1 MAEREYRVPP
11 LAVPE
16 LGVETAAAAD
26 CDAVRLYVERAQA
39 ELPDFE
45 LTDANANAVARIC
58 RALDGL
64 PLAVELAAARVRVLG
79 PEGTAKRLGERLS
92 LLTRS
97 APDLPERQR
106 SLRATIDWS
115 YRLLDEPA
123 ARVFRALS
131 VFAGGATLDAVE
143 AVADADTDAPAA
155 VAALLDSG
163 LVAHEAPEGEPRF
176 VMLETIREFAAAEL
190 REAGEEASVRQRH
203 LDHFVAFAEA
213 GELRSREAVTAALLD
228 EIEVERDNIRAALAE
243 AAADD
248 DPERQLRLMTSLRF
262 YFNVRGAGAESRRL
276 VAESLARRATASPR
290 QQGRILISA
299 GIHALNDDD
308 GEAALAYLDEAVQ
321 LLEEAGDPRAAAVA
335 HANAATA
342 LVRLERHDE
351 ATARYEAARA
361 GFHEVGATLAA
372 SQVMANLAGC
382 YERAGDFARAR
393 ATLTEALALQEASG
407 SAEARAFTLAML
419 GYISEREGNVDEA
432 GRWTSLAL
440 EASVPLGKHE
450 YVGYGLLFAAD
461 LVQRAGAAESAARLL
476 GASATA
482 FDQAAVVPQAE
493 ETERLERVRALLA
506 GELGA
511 DRFGALQAEGAEL
524 DIEPAVDLGVGALAP
539 LQR

>member
-123 ARVFRALS
+123 ARVFRVLA
-131 VFAGGATLDAVE
+131 VFSGGATLE
-143 AVADADTDAPAA
+143 AIEDVVDTGVDVPSALET
-155 VAALLDSG
+155 LLDSG
-163 LVAHEAPEGEPRF
+163 LVTHQASEGEPRF
-176 VMLETIREFAAAEL
+176 GMLETIREFAAAEL
-190 REAGEEASVRQRH
+190 RAAGEEEAARQRH

-213 GELRSREAVTAALLD
+213 VELRSREAVTAPLLD
-228 EIEVERDNIRAALAE
+228 EIEVERDNVRAAVAE

-248 DPERQLRLMTSLRF
+248 DPERQLRLVTSLRF
-262 YFNVRGAGAESRRL
+262 FFNVRGPGTESRRL
-276 VAESLARRATASPR
+276 VLESLARRQAASPR

-299 GIHALNDDD
+299 GIHAMNDDD
-308 GEAALAYLDEAVQ
+308 GEAALAYLDEAVAARGGGRRARGGGRP
-321 LLEEAGDPRAAAVA
+321 LERGDRARSARAARRGHGAVRSR
-335 HANAATA
+335 TRG
-342 LVRLERHDE
+342 LPGGRCDRRREPGGGQPR
-351 ATARYEAARA
+351 RPI
-361 GFHEVGATLAA
+361 
-372 SQVMANLAGC
+372 
-382 YERAGDFARAR
+382 RAR
-393 ATLTEALALQEASG
+393 RRL
-407 SAEARAFTLAML
+407 
-419 GYISEREGNVDEA
+419 
-432 GRWTSLAL
+432 
-440 EASVPLGKHE
+440 
-450 YVGYGLLFAAD
+450 
-461 LVQRAGAAESAARLL
+461 RAGAGRL
-476 GASATA
+476 
-482 FDQAAVVPQAE
+482 
-493 ETERLERVRALLA
+493 
-506 GELGA
+506 
-511 DRFGALQAEGAEL
+511 
-524 DIEPAVDLGVGALAP
+524 
-539 LQR
+539 